1 MDEEKRHHI
10 DLVESQILRMSENS
24 KQMKTWCFALIT
36 GIIGIYVQ
44 TCNHNFLWIGVI
56 TILLFAWLDAYYLL
70 LERKFRCLYNDI
82 AGLRNDGGKPH
93 SIPLYG
99 MPIHEYKKGIK
110 EHLAPIT
117 SVSIFPFYLIAL
129 AVVLV
134 LLALNPVKKQDDM
147 VKIQLTNSAISINA
161 PHPIKIQGNDSIK
174 IADMESLKL
183 FLKSED
189 TLYVKNLGN
198 SKNQSSISRPNAK
211 E

>member
-1 MDEEKRHHI
+1 MDENKRHHI
-10 DLVESQILRMSENS
+10 DLVEAQILRMSENS

-44 TCNHNFLWIGVI
+44 TCNQNFLWIGII

-70 LERKFRCLYNDI
+70 LERKFRCVYNDI
-82 AGLRNDGGKPH
+82 AGLRNEGEKTH
-93 SIPLYG
+93 SILLYG

-117 SVSIFPFYLIAL
+117 SISIFPFYLIAL
-129 AVVLV
+129 AVVIV
-134 LLALNPVKKQDDM
+134 LLALNPVKKQDDI

-174 IADMESLKL
+174 IADMESLRL
-183 FLKSED
+183 FLKSKD

-198 SKNQSSISRPNAK
+198 SKNHSSISRPYAK